1 MGSPNR
7 GRRAGSRHNM
17 AEQYIEQAYKITL
30 SRRRTRITAYENL
43 RLQTTQPIKEDKPKK
58 IKPSIPS
65 DYAGFNYYN
74 RMKARR
80 ERIRE
85 LAYNNFDTVYST
97 MLSLTFAVADAKVDY
112 TVLENS
118 HREFKKFIQRM
129 NDHYTNF
136 KYVATFNRQ
145 RNGNWHYHVLC
156 NLPISTRNKEIKEL
170 WKNGST
176 YITRIE
182 TQGDFDT
189 VVQYLINNMSE
200 AADDIK
206 GKHGYLSSKNLESNI
221 VLTSYKA
228 ADIAE
233 FDEAFQRVLESNRK
247 ILYSTKNHLGIQGQT
262 VNEET
267 GEVASFTIPD
277 RELDPMLENAGYQS
291 WDSTFT
297 YLTSSARFDEKF
309 SDILPATPKP
319 KKFKRNNNK
328 KQKKP
333 KTST

>member
-1 MGSPNR
+1 MGSPYR

-17 AEQYIEQAYKITL
+17 AEHFIEDGYKITIG
-30 SRRRTRITAYENL
+30 RRRTRITAYENL

-65 DYAGFNYYN
+65 DYNGFNYYN

-97 MLSLTFAVADAKVDY
+97 MISLTFAVADAKADY
-112 TVLENS
+112 TVLENA

-145 RNGNWHYHVLC
+145 RNGNWHYHLLC

-170 WKNGST
+170 WRNGST

-200 AADDIK
+200 AAEDIK

-228 ADIAE
+228 DDAAE
-233 FDEAFQRVLESNRK
+233 FDAAFERILDSNRK

-297 YLTSSARFDEKF
+297 YLSSAARFNEKF

>member
-1 MGSPNR
+1 
-7 GRRAGSRHNM
+7 M

-74 RMKARR
+74 RMKSRR

-97 MLSLTFAVADAKVDY
+97 MISLTFAVADAKSDY

-156 NLPISTRNKEIKEL
+156 NLPISTRNKKIKEL

-189 VVQYLINNMSE
+189 VVRYLINNMSD
-200 AADDIK
+200 AAEDIK

-233 FDEAFQRVLESNRK
+233 FDAAFERILDSNRK

-262 VNEET
+262 LNEET

>member
-7 GRRAGSRHNM
+7 GRRAGRHNM
-17 AEQYIEQAYKITL
+17 SEHIIENGYKVVIG
-30 SRRRTRITAYENL
+30 RRRTRVTAYENL

-65 DYAGFNYYN
+65 DYNGFNYYN

-97 MLSLTFAVADAKVDY
+97 MISLTFAVADAKADY
-112 TVLENS
+112 TVLENA
-118 HREFKKFIQRM
+118 HHEFKKFIQRL

-145 RNGNWHYHVLC
+145 RNGNWHYHLLC

-206 GKHGYLSSKNLESNI
+206 RKHGYLSSKNLESNI

-228 ADIAE
+228 DDAAE
-233 FDEAFQRVLESNRK
+233 FDAAFERILDSNRK

-277 RELDPMLENAGYQS
+277 RELDPMLENAGYES